1 LKTSTREDVPFLGTS
16 PAAARGAEENR
27 MTNKELIGLLN
38 QGIELE
44 YQAFLQY
51 YYQSLKL
58 KGLETATL
66 REMLKEEADAELGH
80 AKALAERVVALG
92 GEPSMKVA
100 PVKIGKTPK
109 EMIKYNLD
117 REAKA
122 IALYRKIV
130 KSLHGTQGNELVYHL
145 ILTILG
151 DELKDVEEFEAFLD

>member
-1 LKTSTREDVPFLGTS
+1 MK
-16 PAAARGAEENR
+16 
-27 MTNKELIGLLN
+27 NKELIGLLN
-38 QGIELE
+38 QAIEIE

-58 KGLETATL
+58 KGMETAPL
-66 REMLKEEADAELGH
+66 REMLAVEADAELGH

-100 PVKIGKTPK
+100 PAKIGKSPK
-109 EMIKYNLD
+109 EMIRYNLE

-130 KSLHGTQGNELVYHL
+130 KALHGTQGFELVYVL
-145 ILTILG
+145 ILKILG

>member
-1 LKTSTREDVPFLGTS
+1 
-16 PAAARGAEENR
+16 

-38 QGIELE
+38 QAIELE

-58 KGLETATL
+58 KGMETAAL

-80 AKALAERVVALG
+80 AKALAERVAVLG
-92 GEPSMKVA
+92 GEPSMKIA
-100 PVKIGKTPK
+100 PVKIGNSPK
-109 EMIKYNLD
+109 EMIRYDLD

-130 KSLHGTQGNELVYHL
+130 KALHGTQGYELVYVL
-145 ILTILG
+145 VLKILG
-151 DELKDVEEFEAFLD
+151 DELKDV

>member
-1 LKTSTREDVPFLGTS
+1 
-16 PAAARGAEENR
+16 

-38 QGIELE
+38 QAIELE

-58 KGLETATL
+58 KGMGTVAL
-66 REMLKEEADAELGH
+66 REMLAAEADAELGH
-80 AKALAERVVALG
+80 AKALAERVAALG
-92 GEPSMKVA
+92 GEPSMKIA
-100 PVKIGKTPK
+100 PVKVGNTPK
-109 EMIKYNLD
+109 EMIKYNLE

-130 KSLHGTQGNELVYHL
+130 KALHGTQGYELVYVL
-145 ILTILG
+145 ILRILG

>member
-1 LKTSTREDVPFLGTS
+1 
-16 PAAARGAEENR
+16 

-38 QGIELE
+38 QAIELE

-58 KGLETATL
+58 KGMETAAL

-80 AKALAERVVALG
+80 AKALAERVAVLG

-100 PVKIGKTPK
+100 PVKIGTSPK

-117 REAKA
+117 REGQA

-130 KSLHGTQGNELVYHL
+130 KALHGTQGFELVYVL
-145 ILTILG
+145 VLKILG

>member
-1 LKTSTREDVPFLGTS
+1 
-16 PAAARGAEENR
+16 

-38 QGIELE
+38 QAIELE

-58 KGLETATL
+58 KGMQTAAL

-80 AKALAERVVALG
+80 AKALAERVAALG

-100 PVKIGKTPK
+100 PVKIGNSPK
-109 EMIKYNLD
+109 EMIKYDLD

-130 KSLHGTQGNELVYHL
+130 KALHATQGFELVYVL
-145 ILTILG
+145 VLKILG
-151 DELKDVEEFEAFLD
+151 DELEDVEEFEQFLD